1 MSKRTTTVRNRTT
14 LDRRG
19 FLGLA
24 AAATTTGLMLG
35 TVPTGFARSP
45 RSGTHA
51 RAKNV
56 IFLVSG
62 GASTGTITLADI
74 LTRRQKNRLSHWVN
88 LFNRP
93 GTRRSLQATHAAN
106 STVTDSAAAASAWGC
121 GLKVDNG
128 GLNFLRD
135 GKTPEPILTT
145 ARHAGLSTG
154 LVTTTRLTHATPAG
168 FVCNIRSRQME
179 DAIARQMMS
188 RHVDVLLGGGEK
200 FCTPTLQ
207 AQYDDLVVARTTD
220 ELAPALVGDK
230 RVLGVFSRDHLNYSI
245 ERIPSEPTLGQMT
258 RAALDRLSRN
268 PDGFLLQVEAGRVD
282 HAAHNND
289 AAALVSDQLEFDDA
303 IAVAFDFA
311 IRRDDT
317 LLIVTTDHGNANPG
331 LTLYAD
337 DGEAGLDRLTAA
349 THSAEWIRGIGH
361 RVARSGGDDQA
372 ALLPALVS
380 EAYGI
385 DLKPIER
392 ELFARLFRKERV
404 MPFRNLDTLYGVLG
418 AVMANYYGVNFISG
432 NHTADHVETTLWG
445 PGADLLGPVC
455 DNTDLYKLMI
465 RVLDLQVA

>member
-1 MSKRTTTVRNRTT
+1 MSHQKSKSGSGKAM
-14 LDRRG
+14 DRRH

-24 AAATTTGLMLG
+24 GATAAAGVVFSG
-35 TVPTGFARSP
+35 VPTVFARSK
-45 RSGTHA
+45 RSSVNRH
-51 RAKNV
+51 AKNV
-56 IFLVSG
+56 IFMVSD

-74 LTRRQKNRLSHWVN
+74 LTRRKKNRLSHWVN

-93 GTRRSLQATHAAN
+93 GSKRSLQATHAAN

-121 GLKVDNG
+121 GIKVDNG
-128 GLNFLRD
+128 ALNFLRD

-145 ARHAGLSTG
+145 AHNAGLSTG

-179 DAIARQMMS
+179 DAIAQQMMS
-188 RHVDVLLGGGEK
+188 RHIDVLLGGGEK

-207 AQYDDLVVARTTD
+207 SQYDDLVVARTAD
-220 ELAPALVGDK
+220 ELTPALVGDK
-230 RVLGVFSRDHLNYSI
+230 RVLGVFNRDHLNYSV
-245 ERIPSEPTLGQMT
+245 ERESTEPTLGQMT

-289 AAALVSDQLEFDDA
+289 AASLVSDQLEFDDA

-331 LTLYAD
+331 LTLYTD
-337 DGEAGLDRLTAA
+337 DGEAGLDRLTTA
-349 THSAEWIRGIGH
+349 THSAEWIHGAINKLKDKP
-361 RVARSGGDDQA
+361 DDQTS
-372 ALLPALVS
+372 LLPELTRD
-380 EAYGI
+380 AYGVE
-385 DLKPIER
+385 LKPAER
-392 ELFARLFRKERV
+392 DLFARLFRKERV

-418 AVMANYYGVNFISG
+418 AVMANYFGVNFISG

-455 DNTDLYKLMI
+455 DNTDLYKLMT